1 MHPSSFIAD
10 AATGEAR
17 KVKLAGRRRLCK
29 FAATTTHQLEE
40 LEEEEEEEEEQ
51 QEQKQQEEDD
61 GKSSREILDD
71 LTSRLD
77 SLSVHKPN
85 PTARPR
91 EEQLAP
97 LLCNITSNPDD
108 QSAEYGDTHA
118 GAYSPLEI
126 SSSDEAATTI
136 TRRAEVK
143 PQTTSVASAF
153 TDYACGEVPRG
164 KGKSKGTKDVG
175 RIDRVSKASSF
186 VDSDSDFDNDDE
198 EEGTSSTPYAAKH
211 VSRKAFAR
219 RPTKAS
225 TFRNNVYSSNDI
237 LGQEKENRGLVNNDS
252 EDVGWEK
259 TEDFKMEP
267 TGTAATSKPYKL
279 PGRIFKMLYPH
290 QREGLRWLWV
300 LHCRGTGGI
309 LGDDMGLGKT
319 LQVRHAHLPF
329 FHLYSFLQL
338 FSVFLFNAI
347 SIH

>member
-1 MHPSSFIAD
+1 MRD
-10 AATGEAR
+10 
-17 KVKLAGRRRLCK
+17 
-29 FAATTTHQLEE
+29 
-40 LEEEEEEEEEQ
+40 
-51 QEQKQQEEDD
+51 
-61 GKSSREILDD
+61 ILDD
-71 LTSRLD
+71 LTTRLD
-77 SLSVHKPN
+77 SLSVHKTN

-91 EEQLAP
+91 EEQFAP
-97 LLCNITSNPDD
+97 LPCDITSDPDD
-108 QSAEYGDTHA
+108 QSAKDGVTHA
-118 GAYSPLEI
+118 GTSSPLQI

-136 TRRAEVK
+136 TRRAEVN
-143 PQTTSVASAF
+143 PETTSVASAF
-153 TDYACGEVPRG
+153 TDYSCGEVPRG
-164 KGKSKGTKDVG
+164 IGKSKGTKDVG

-186 VDSDSDFDNDDE
+186 VDSDSDFDNDEE

-290 QREGLRWLWV
+290 QREGLRWLWG